1 MNKDI
6 EDHKIAGLRELYQL
20 TPAARAVFD
29 WAASRT
35 NDAAETNLD
44 RIMQK
49 TQVSRSEA
57 VDMARRLDDLGCGV
71 FVVGRKGAKSRIR
84 WNYSLK
90 SMGQAAQG
98 HTDSLDELD
107 SDVAEDVVDQQLI
120 STTEPSI
127 GDVTLTI
134 PEAKRQLALAFG
146 VTPEAIEITIR
157 G

>member
-6 EDHKIAGLRELYQL
+6 ESRKVDDLRELYQVNR
-20 TPAARAVFD
+20 AARAVFD
-29 WAASRT
+29 WATSRT

-44 RIMQK
+44 RIEQK

-57 VDMARRLDDLGCGV
+57 VEFARRIDDLGCGV

-90 SMGQAAQG
+90 SMGEAAQRR
-98 HTDSLDELD
+98 TDSLDELD
-107 SDVAEDVVDQQLI
+107 PDVAEDVVDQQPVTAIENVLI
-120 STTEPSI
+120 
-127 GDVTLTI
+127 DAVLTI
-134 PEAKRQLALAFG
+134 PEAKRQLAIAFG
-146 VTPEAIEITIR
+146 VMPEAIEITIR